1 MRSREQSPPTLPAV
15 ALARTETSTTT
26 RRPCHD
32 AIMGSI
38 HPVEGVIM
46 VGAPKDGRSDRREL
60 REVGALCD
68 WGGCVRPATLERWSA
83 QLREWLPCC
92 DQCEKKED

>member
-1 MRSREQSPPTLPAV
+1 
-15 ALARTETSTTT
+15 
-26 RRPCHD
+26 
-32 AIMGSI
+32 
-38 HPVEGVIM
+38 M
-46 VGAPKDGRSDRREL
+46 VAPKDERSDRREL

-68 WGGCVRPATLERWSA
+68 WGGCVQPATLERWSA